1 LKTEAIMD
9 RRTFL
14 LTTFS
19 LAAIAA
25 HTVSMQHAVASDY
38 PNRQV
43 RILAAIPPGSANDVI
58 ARVLAQRLSEK
69 SGRQFIVENMPGA
82 GGTIGT
88 GAAARAVA
96 DGYTLLIMNQDFVI
110 QPLVKSSVPYDP
122 FKSFEPIALAA
133 IAPEVIVVNP
143 SVPAKTVKELLELVK
158 ANPGKYSYASPG
170 HGTSPH
176 LASERL
182 FRLTNGADVV
192 HVPFQGGAPA
202 VTSTIGGH
210 TQILH
215 ITLPLVAAHLKEGTL
230 RPLAVASIKRVPMLP
245 EIPTLAE
252 AGIPNHEVGFWTGLV
267 APAGTPRDIIDY
279 LNKQIEQVLAIPEV
293 KDRLATIGFEPAYTG
308 SDGFAKHIQAESA
321 AWASVVRNARIR
333 VD

>member
-1 LKTEAIMD
+1 MD

-14 LTTFS
+14 LTTLS

-25 HTVSMQHAVASDY
+25 QTVSVQHAVASDY
-38 PNRQV
+38 PNRPV
-43 RILAAIPPGSANDVI
+43 RIVAAIPPGSANDVI
-58 ARVLAQRLSEK
+58 ARVLAQRLSELC
-69 SGRQFIVENMPGA
+69 GRQFIVENIPGA
-82 GGTIGT
+82 GGAIGT
-88 GAAARAVA
+88 GATARASA

-110 QPLVKSSVPYDP
+110 QPAVKSSVPYDP
-122 FKSFEPIALAA
+122 FKSFEPITLAA
-133 IAPEVIVVNP
+133 TAAEVIVVNP

-182 FRLTNGADVV
+182 FRLSNGADIV

-202 VTSTIGGH
+202 VASTIGGH

-215 ITLPLVAAHLKEGTL
+215 ITLPLVAAHINEGAL
-230 RPLAVASIKRVPMLP
+230 RPLAVASGKRVPMLP
-245 EIPTLAE
+245 DVPTLAE
-252 AGIPNHEVGFWTGLV
+252 AGFPNHEVDFWTGLV

-279 LNKQIEQVLAIPEV
+279 LSKQIGQVLAMPEV

-308 SDGFAKHIQAESA
+308 PDGFAKHIQAESA
-321 AWASVVRNARIR
+321 AWASVVRNAKIK

>member
-1 LKTEAIMD
+1 VIEGEEAMMN

-14 LTTFS
+14 LTTLS
-19 LAAIAA
+19 LTAAQI
-25 HTVSMQHAVASDY
+25 VSTEHAVADGY
-38 PNRQV
+38 PNRPV
-43 RILAAIPPGSANDVI
+43 RIIAAIPSGSANDVI

-69 SGRQFIVENMPGA
+69 SSGQFMVENMPGA

-88 GAAARAVA
+88 GAAARAPA

-110 QPLVKSSVPYDP
+110 QPLVKSSVPYDA

-133 IAPEVIVVNP
+133 TAAEVIVVNP
-143 SVPAKTVKELLELVK
+143 SVPAKTVKELMELVR
-158 ANPGKYSYASPG
+158 ANPGKYNYASPG

-182 FRLTNGADVV
+182 FRLSNGADVV

-215 ITLPLVAAHLKEGTL
+215 ITLPLVAAHIKEGTL
-230 RPLAVASIKRVPMLP
+230 RPLAVASSKRAPLLP
-245 EIPTLAE
+245 DVPTLAE
-252 AGIPNHEVGFWTGLV
+252 AGFPNHEVDFWTGLV
-267 APAGTPRDIIDY
+267 APAGTPKDIVDY
-279 LNKQIEQVLAIPEV
+279 LNKQVGQVLAMPEV
-293 KDRLATIGFEPAYTG
+293 RDRLAAIGFEPAYTG
-308 SDGFAKHIQAESA
+308 ADGFAKHIQTESA
-321 AWASVVRNARIR
+321 IWASVIRNAKIKA
-333 VD
+333 D